1 MRLHRLLPILT
12 LLFVCATAVV
22 SGDDADRIINS
33 TTSSKEVRQWEVTGP
48 WGGDVRALVASTDNS
63 DLLYLGTAD
72 GQIFRSTDGARTWR
86 RLRPGLEKR
95 GLSVDSIV
103 LDPRD
108 PKTMYA
114 GAWAVAR
121 DEEGGVFRSSDGGE
135 HWKLLEGTK
144 KMSVRS
150 LAIAPSDSNL
160 LIAGSANDDPSL
172 NGAFRSRDGGKS
184 WERITP
190 VGDKE
195 IRNIQSVAIDPHDT
209 NVIYVGTWHLP
220 WKTSDGGVSWKQ
232 TGYKAVGMIDDS
244 DVFGITVNPTNAN
257 IVFVNA
263 CSGIYRSAS
272 RGEKWAKVP
281 GIPFSA
287 RRTYKL
293 LVHPSNPNVIFAG
306 TSEGLWRSK
315 DDGKRWMLLTSKTLV
330 IRSIVVTPDKPNRVL
345 IATDDV
351 GVRVS
356 ENLGDDFRESNTGF
370 IHRHVLAIMPDAT
383 ERGRLLASVFHDGSG
398 GSVFASADGGES
410 WLSSSTGLGGR
421 DVFSFYQ
428 MPDNS
433 NVIYAGT
440 NSGVFRSN
448 DRGATWAS
456 TGAPQIAKPEKSA
469 KPPARTTRST
479 RKKRAAIEWSPTP
492 LGRYQTVAASKHTAS
507 QKKSKKPD
515 VKAAQSST
523 PKRTQKVA
531 QKRAPK
537 KEKPKVET
545 SLAPGF
551 VELTKAVDA
560 ITSFVDN
567 EGHVCLLAATMDGLY
582 RTFDESKGWAK
593 VMIGGYESGGRVFA
607 VSTHKDTPRKILA
620 GTKQGLFISND
631 GGETWQHV
639 DRGPTDM
646 SVKAIAQDPRD
657 AQLVILGTN
666 QYIFRSTNGG
676 RTWARRGGGLPA
688 GDFTSVVISPTNPD
702 EVMAS
707 EYSHGGVFRSTD
719 KGYQWERVDVE
730 LPSNRVWTLIFDPF
744 ERDRV
749 YLGSFSSG
757 VYVFTIQNRASQ

>member
-1 MRLHRLLPILT
+1 MRLYRLLSFLT
-12 LLFVCATAVV
+12 LLFVCATAGVR
-22 SGDDADRIINS
+22 SDDASRIIAS
-33 TTSSKEVRQWEVTGP
+33 TTSAKEVRQWEVTGP
-48 WGGDVRALVASTDNS
+48 WGGDVRSLVASPDDS

-72 GQIFRSTDGARTWR
+72 GQIFRSADGARTWR
-86 RLRPGLEKR
+86 RLKPGIEKR
-95 GLSVDSIV
+95 GLSIDTIV
-103 LDPRD
+103 LDARD
-108 PKTMYA
+108 SKMIYA

-121 DEEGGVFRSSDGGE
+121 DEEGGVFRSNDGGE
-135 HWKLLEGTK
+135 HWKLLEGTRK
-144 KMSVRS
+144 LSVRS

-160 LIAGSANDDPSL
+160 LIAGSANDSPNL

-195 IRNIQSVAIDPHDT
+195 IRNIQSVAIDPLDT

-220 WKTSDGGVSWKQ
+220 WKTTDGGVTWKQ

-293 LVHPSNPNVIFAG
+293 LVHPTNPNVIFAG

-315 DDGKRWMLLTSKTLV
+315 DDGKRWMLLTSKMLV
-330 IRSIVVTPDKPNRVL
+330 IRSIIVTPDKPNRVL

-370 IHRHVLAIMPDAT
+370 IHRHVLAIKSDAT
-383 ERGRLLASVFHDGSG
+383 ERGRLLASVFHDSTG
-398 GSVFASADGGES
+398 GSVFASADGGLS
-410 WLSSSTGLGGR
+410 WQSSSAGLGGR

-428 MPDNS
+428 MPDNPT
-433 NVIYAGT
+433 VIYAGT
-440 NSGVFRSN
+440 NNGVYRSN
-448 DRGATWAS
+448 DRGSTWAFIG
-456 TGAPQIAKPEKSA
+456 TAQIKKSEKPEKPA
-469 KPPARTTRST
+469 KPPARNT
-479 RKKRAAIEWSPTP
+479 RKKRAVVNWSPTQ
-492 LGRYQTVAASKHTAS
+492 LGRYETVAASKRSSS
-507 QKKSKKPD
+507 QKSKRP
-515 VKAAQSST
+515 
-523 PKRTQKVA
+523 A
-531 QKRAPK
+531 QKRGPK
-537 KEKPKVET
+537 KEKPKIET
-545 SLAPGF
+545 GLAPGF
-551 VELTKAVDA
+551 VELNKEVDD
-560 ITSFVDN
+560 ITSFTDG
-567 EGHVCLLAATMDGLY
+567 EGHVALLAATMDGLY
-582 RTFDESKGWAK
+582 RTFDESRGWQK
-593 VMIGGYESGGRVFA
+593 ITISGYEAGGRVFT
-607 VSTHKDTPRKILA
+607 VSTHKDTPRKIFA
-620 GTKQGLFISND
+620 GTRLGLFISND
-631 GGETWQHV
+631 GGDTWQHV
-639 DRGPTDM
+639 ERGPSDM
-646 SVKAIAQDPRD
+646 SVRAIAQDPRD
-657 AQLVILGTN
+657 AQLVIVGTN

-719 KGYQWERVDVE
+719 KGYMWERVDVE
-730 LPSNRVWTLIFDPF
+730 LPSNRVWTLSFDPF

-757 VYVFTIQNRASQ
+757 VYVFTIQNRANLTGQQ